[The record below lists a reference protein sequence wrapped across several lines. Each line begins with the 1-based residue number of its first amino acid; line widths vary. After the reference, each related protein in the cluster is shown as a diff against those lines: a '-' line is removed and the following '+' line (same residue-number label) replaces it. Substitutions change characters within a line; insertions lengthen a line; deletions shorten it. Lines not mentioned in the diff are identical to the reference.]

1 MASKFDAR
9 PGGDCNFA
17 HKAKQPHL
25 VKSYGGYQWLDP
37 AEPAAQTH
45 SMAVILDVVRRY
57 QVDGVHLDDYFYPYQ
72 VKNSKGKLL
81 DFPDDVSWKRYKG
94 KMTRADWRRDNINRF
109 LQRMYFEVK
118 KIRPWMKVGIS
129 PFGIWR
135 PGYPKTIKGLDAYD
149 SLYADARKWLNN
161 GWLDYCAPQL
171 YWSIESPGQSYPKL
185 LKWWAGENKKRRH
198 LWIGNN
204 SAKVNPWKADEIIK
218 QIGLTRSEH
227 GSTGNIHWNVSA
239 LTKDRGGLATQLKK
253 TTYSEYA
260 LVPASPWLDKI
271 PPAKPQV
278 NMKIGKNQGQ
288 LIVNWYN
295 RTREPVAV
303 WVFQI
308 RIKGKWST
316 LIFPRKQTS
325 ALMNITGPMTP
336 DAFAITAIDRAG
348 NASVPAVLAKQLK

>member
-1 MASKFDAR
+1 M
-9 PGGDCNFA
+9 
-17 HKAKQPHL
+17 
-25 VKSYGGYQWLDP
+25 
-37 AEPAAQTH
+37 
-45 SMAVILDVVRRY
+45 
-57 QVDGVHLDDYFYPYQ
+57 
-72 VKNSKGKLL
+72 
-81 DFPDDVSWKRYKG
+81 
-94 KMTRADWRRDNINRF
+94 
-109 LQRMYFEVK
+109 
-118 KIRPWMKVGIS
+118 
-129 PFGIWR
+129 
-135 PGYPKTIKGLDAYD
+135 
-149 SLYADARKWLNN
+149 
-161 GWLDYCAPQL
+161 
-171 YWSIESPGQSYPKL
+171 
-185 LKWWAGENKKRRH
+185 
-198 LWIGNN
+198 
-204 SAKVNPWKADEIIK
+204 
-218 QIGLTRSEH
+218 
-227 GSTGNIHWNVSA
+227 
-239 LTKDRGGLATQLKK
+239 ATQLKK

-348 NASVPAVLAKQLK
+348 NASVPAVLANQLK